1 MSIKEL
7 TKRRNEY
14 CKYTHPANWQAGIHN
29 FMTEVI
35 NTFKEMEDKYG
46 EEQKK
51 RIYDKEKK
59 KKKIKTDQR
68 KQP

>member
-14 CKYTHPANWQAGIHN
+14 NNTKYNRDWEYKIAA

-46 EEQKK
+46 KEQKK
-51 RIYDKEKK
+51 KIHGKEKK
-59 KKKIKTDQR
+59 
-68 KQP
+68 